1 MGKGGDDD
9 EPAAGGS
16 DARLYWMAQRVGN
29 ALRLKPDKLKA
40 FSESGENRDVM
51 TEFLDKERE
60 VRCYVLEGKGLQVV
74 REPPEGLKKKSKS
87 FYFLKL
93 MAEKI
98 TMENIDQLVISGDI
112 SDIPLEHFSL
122 VANEVY
128 LPLLVN
134 TSVNQRWP
142 EVLAKEVMSNFHH
155 MLANL
160 YVTIGETNGST
171 LLPLPPPSDAD
182 TLAGGEGQER
192 IHALENS
199 IINWTR
205 QIKNILKAD
214 PESQLKAGKNVGPE
228 VEIEFWKFISSNL
241 TSIHEQLVGE
251 KINGVIG
258 VLEET
263 KSAHVPAFRRLC
275 EDVASAM
282 NEAND
287 NVKFLKP
294 LVPLL
299 EKLRDSDDFE
309 ELGNLFM
316 PIMHT
321 IMLIWKH
328 SGHYNSPSR
337 LVLLMREIC
346 NDLIRQARNNVNPE
360 SILEDEP
367 QDAVD
372 KLLATLRVCSM
383 LKTAYFKYKTR
394 VSVECPEKP
403 WRFQNS
409 ALFNRLDSF
418 LERCHDILELV
429 NTKLQYMKLEKIE
442 VGGTKGKVL
451 TTSVAQI
458 YVDFC
463 QAISKFDKIAAAHN
477 AGTGG
482 YDILEV
488 EAKEFDDDFYE
499 FRVAIKEMERRLG
512 AVVTQAF
519 DDCTT
524 VYSSFK
530 LLDSFDTLLDR
541 EVIKQ
546 DLEKKHVD
554 LVRNFGVDLKMVL
567 DIFTQHKD
575 KPVIGRN
582 MPPVSGAVLWVRGLQ
597 ERIQDP
603 FEKFGNLKNSAVMET
618 DETKE
623 TFKMYQ
629 NASETFKAYEL
640 SQFESWCKSIESV
653 GQEKLKQPLLVK
665 YTDGG
670 FDGKGKG
677 LPLLRVNFDPALV
690 KLLREVRYFRLMKLD
705 VPEAAM
711 NIYGQMEQFRQ
722 QTGNLELIV
731 NVYNRILL
739 TLLDIEKPMLQK
751 RLDAID
757 KELQKGL
764 KFLTWKS
771 NGIGEFISTTMH
783 LVKESDNILSSINA
797 NVTEMKELLGTLQE
811 NVMFERKE
819 AKTYLMEEFDATHES
834 IVGVRHGE
842 AIGIGEKV
850 HKLVL
855 ASNKVLKISKG
866 DAAWRA
872 YVAFL
877 GGIVVDGIS
886 DAVQATLDTLLNN
899 LDEDWLA
906 KHDTNALIEI
916 KLELIGDSIEY
927 TPSVTSRMGNE
938 LQAAVNSWIRDYTN
952 MAKFIARLESGEG
965 DYLME
970 TEEDEAIMMKVCAV
984 AAQLKV
990 SQQECIAFMDTYRTF
1005 EYLWVNDIRES
1016 FDQFLLLAEE
1026 EGQEPTLEQFDAE
1039 ITKYKALQEEVSNLP
1054 NAKTVGWLRVDAKP
1068 IKQALGSWVSQWSYR
1083 YTEHL
1088 LNRVTNNVAEL
1099 NDFMAETAVT
1109 QEIEV
1114 PDGDV
1119 DTLLKVMGCIRDVR
1133 TRTEETDGMFEPLR
1147 NTVQLLKK
1155 WNIDVS
1161 EETLKGLEEAPMTW
1175 SNLKKQ
1181 TFAVKE
1187 VLTPLQNAEAEK
1199 VKKQVDE
1206 FNKEVESFR
1215 EEFKVKGPFAYSD
1228 KFAEQFKNLHAQ
1240 AERISELEA
1249 RALHLN
1255 EMQDLFD
1262 LNVTDY
1268 REIRYSRKDAMM
1280 LKGVWDCIAMVE
1292 TTFEEYKQIKW
1303 GDIEVETLM
1312 AECKVHLKT
1321 VKNLDKYVKN
1331 WGAFKGL
1338 EDAVKN
1344 MMTALPLVEELKH
1357 PSMRDRHWKQLMRAT
1372 GKSFTMNENFS
1383 MGDLLALKLFDFVEE
1398 VAEIVDRAQKELTI
1412 EKQLAKIEETWAEL
1426 NLDFVPYGE
1435 TEVVL
1440 VQASEEL
1447 IEALDDSQV
1456 QLQNLGG
1463 SKYVAGNQ
1471 SFQDQVNIWQ
1481 SKLGAVDQTVRTTWL
1496 EVQKKWV
1503 GLEPIFIGSADIRVQ
1518 LPEDSKRFD
1527 GTDGSW
1533 KELMKEAPDQ
1543 PNAIEAA
1550 TVDGRLEL
1558 LETMLGDLELC
1569 EKSLADYLETKRLA
1583 FPRFYFV
1590 APADLLDILSKGSSP
1605 WLLQKHFSKNFD
1617 SIQSIEFEQVA
1628 ADQPPSKTA
1637 LGMHSPQGEY
1647 VEFKEP
1653 LVCDGPVEV
1662 WLNKIMETMRLALRE
1677 VLAVSSKTIDDKAR
1691 DEWLFDYCAQ
1701 IMVLVTRIVY
1711 TEDVGL
1717 AFDQLEEGNDN
1728 ALKDYYDKCQVQL
1741 NKLSDL
1747 INGELT
1753 KGDRTKIITL
1763 VTIDVHAR
1771 DVITKLIHDRVES
1784 IECFQWQSQLRYRID
1799 EKTADCRINVC
1810 DFDARYSYEYI
1821 GNCGC
1826 LVITPLTDRC
1836 YITLTQASRLVLGG
1850 APAGP
1855 AGTGKTETTK
1865 DLGRAL
1871 GVMVYVFNC
1880 SDQMDYRSMAQ
1891 IYKGLAQTG
1900 CWGCFDE
1907 FNRISIEV
1915 LSVCSTQ
1922 YKTILDAIRAT
1933 EAVEAAGESPRFVFD
1948 DEDIPLVRTTMAFIT
1963 MNPGYAGRQEL
1974 PESLKALFRPVSM
1987 VVPDMN
1993 LIAEIMLF
2001 AEGFKM
2007 GKILSRK
2014 FMLCY
2019 NLSADLLSKSD
2030 HYDWK
2035 LRAVKTTLNVA
2046 GGMKRAAPDL
2056 SEDKVLL
2063 RALRDFNIGKLLG
2076 DDTPIFMGLLNDLFP
2091 KTLDLVPRFRDPDF
2105 EGAIKKAAEAKGYQ
2119 PEENVILKISQ
2130 LREIFVVRWSVFLL
2144 GMAGCA
2150 KTTIWQ
2156 TLQDAQNAV
2165 GEKST
2170 CATLNPKGVTRNEL
2184 YGYISMATREWKD
2197 GVLSQIFRDFSNS
2210 TTYQHEWIV
2219 LDGDIDAEWI
2229 ESMNTVMDDNK
2240 LLTLASNERIPLTAP
2255 MRLLFEIGDLRNASP
2270 ATVSRA
2276 GVIFVNEDDIGYMP
2290 FVYTWLEKREDDNER
2305 STLVKMFEKYVAPSL
2320 DAVRKQFK
2328 TTIPIVQINMVC
2340 TLCYLLDGLLG
2351 DGSAKG
2357 EHDELA
2363 IEAHFAFAS
2372 VWAFGGALLTDKSKD
2387 NRALFSQWWKDE
2399 FKTIKFPDD
2408 GEVYDYMLEK
2418 QGEEMKMVP
2427 WTFEDYFHT
2436 PNQPIGTLFVQTS
2449 DTARLTFMLDN
2460 LMKYNRS
2467 VMFVGNAG
2475 TGKTVVMREKLQS
2488 LDADEYNVCDINL
2501 NCYTDSMTLQMI
2513 MEQQLEKKAGIV
2525 FGPPGNTR
2533 LIYFVDD
2540 LNMPV
2545 VDKYG
2550 TQEPIALLRQYV
2562 DYGMWYERA
2571 KLTKRM
2577 VKNCDLMACMNPTAG
2592 SFTIQPRLQRQFAT
2606 FSCQLPKEE
2615 SLRTIYG
2622 SILAG
2627 HLNDFDTDVQEV
2639 ASAVSTAAVALQ
2651 TGVFGTFLPSAVKFH
2666 YLFNL
2671 RDISSVFGGLLRSQ
2685 ANYLS
2690 EPLKLIQLYTHE
2702 ANRVYRDR
2710 LITNADMDRFDS
2722 MLNDINKKYFS
2733 TVDGFA
2739 TLAEIEPNIFTTFC
2753 SGIEAEVRPYLPV
2766 RDWEQLSKTME
2777 AQLAEHNETN
2787 AVMNLV
2793 LFTDAMEHVSRIAR
2807 IIEQPR
2813 GNALLV
2819 GVGGSG
2825 KQSLAKLAAFISTY
2839 EVFQITITAS
2849 YKLADFKENLQQ
2861 MYMRAGVKGIGTLFL
2876 FTDQQV
2882 VDERFLVLLNDMLS
2896 SGDIP
2901 DLFPPEEIDNI
2912 NNAIRGEVKQAGL
2925 MDTKEECWG
2934 FFIEKVRR
2942 LLHVALCFS
2951 PVGDKFR
2958 VRARQ
2963 FPALVSCTQIDWFHA
2978 WSQEA
2983 LVMVAHRF
2991 LRDIEGWSDELKEG
3005 MAAHMSFVHT
3015 QVSVLSD
3022 TYFETERR
3030 RNYVTPKSF
3039 LELIDLYKSM
3049 LSRKLAEI
3057 GALKERLE
3065 SGLEKL
3071 QATAEMVAELQEALK
3086 ADMAVVEE
3094 KKAATD
3100 KLLVHVGQET
3110 QIAEDEKAKAAVE
3123 EEKCDVIAQDVKAV
3137 QEEAEADL
3145 MAAEPI
3151 IAAAEEALNS
3161 LNKGSLTELK
3171 AFGSPA
3177 EDVVMVTA
3185 ACVVLTA
3192 GSPPGSGAKVPKDL
3206 SWAAAKKM
3214 MGNVGAFLDSLIGF
3228 DKDNLNE
3235 TLCEYVEKNF
3245 VSQENFT
3252 REVIETKSGAAA
3264 GLCDW
3269 CINICKYFR
3278 IYQMV
3283 APKRAQLA
3291 EANAKLDAANN
3302 KLAGI
3307 RKNLAALDA
3316 KLADLTDKFETATED
3331 KNNAIATA
3339 EASQKKADLAD
3350 RLVNGLADEGVRW
3363 KSNIEEFA
3371 VKENTMIGD
3380 AMLASAF
3387 VSYIGSFNTAFREKL
3402 VSEKWVPDLVER
3414 QIPMTDAITPVQVLC
3429 TEADQASWAIE
3440 KLPADEVSIQN
3451 GAIITNCARWPLMI
3465 DPQLQG
3471 IGWILEREGKGE
3483 SGPCKVV
3490 QLSTPKY
3497 LDQVE
3502 FAIQNGEPIIIEN
3515 MPDAIDAVLDPILAR
3530 QTIKKG
3536 RNFCI
3541 KLGDKEVDY
3550 DPKFQLYMQTKLA
3563 NPHYIPEVQAQCTMV
3578 NFTVTE
3584 SGLEDQLLAL
3594 VVDKERPDLEAQ
3606 RAELIRMENEFKVQL
3621 VQLEDNLLFRLAN
3634 AEGDILED
3642 IELIE
3647 NLEETKVT
3655 SLEIQEKV
3663 KEGKE
3668 TAKAINVAREVYR
3681 PVASRGS
3688 LLFFLV
3694 DKLNALEHMYQ
3705 FSMANFVDILNKGID
3720 LTEKS
3725 DDLKKRIDSMVDV
3738 ACFTVFAYVSAGLFE
3753 QHKLIFASELCFKI
3767 LKQRGEIDPVAFD
3780 FLLRGPMSV
3789 CDNPCSEWL
3798 PDDNWYM
3805 VKALEEQLEQFAN
3818 ISSDLEGSAKR
3829 WREFIENPRAETE
3842 PLPGDWKR
3850 MGGFDR
3856 LLAIRALRP
3865 DRMADALSMF
3875 VADIIGAK
3883 YTMSQPFN
3891 LEKSFEDTRCDVPV
3905 FFFLSPGVDV
3915 MTTVEQLHKKMEL
3928 TEPIATVSLG
3938 QGQEPVAERAIEAG
3952 TKSGSWVALQ
3962 NIHLT
3967 PSWTKYSL
3975 EKRLDKLA
3983 GDSHENF
3990 RLFLSAEPSPAIP
4003 ISILQACVKLTN
4015 EPPEGMQANV
4025 KRSLNYFN
4033 DEMLEECSKQSEF
4046 KCITFGL
4053 VYFHACLLQR
4063 KKFGTIGWNFTYP
4076 FSTGDLVNSSQ
4087 CAVNYLENNSK
4098 IPWSDLRYLFGE
4110 ILYGGHVFNDWD
4122 RVLVNTYLN
4131 VWMTEAILES
4141 IPFFPGFMSPPPL
4154 NMKGYH
4160 EYIEESFP
4168 AESPACFGL
4177 HSNAEIGFRLMQAA
4191 EMFTAIQDLQPKTA
4205 GGEGSMSREDK
4216 SKMILDEILEKL
4228 PDDFDMLDITD
4239 RLAGEDR
4246 SPFTNVFLQEIERMN
4261 ILLKIM
4267 KVSLFELDLGLKG
4280 DLTISDAMETLMDAL
4295 FLDRIPTGWEK
4306 KAYPSKRALGSWV
4319 TDVLERAKQL
4329 QGWVDDMNV
4338 PKVTWFPGFF
4348 NPQSFLTAVQQQ
4360 TARKNEWPLDKTV
4373 VVTDVTKKRDPEEID
4388 TVSRD
4393 GAYICGMT
4401 LEGCRWDDKI
4411 GALADSHPKE
4421 LFAPMP
4427 VMLLKAVTVE
4437 KAEQKDMYNCP
4448 VYKTK
4453 LRPKGALGHP
4463 DGGYIFT
4470 ANLKTKEKA
4479 EKWVMAGVALL
4490 TDTSG

>member
-1 MGKGGDDD
+1 MLCLIALHLLDLGQVICGDF
-9 EPAAGGS
+9 S
-16 DARLYWMAQRVGN
+16 DV
-29 ALRLKPDKLKA
+29 
-40 FSESGENRDVM
+40 
-51 TEFLDKERE
+51 
-60 VRCYVLEGKGLQVV
+60 
-74 REPPEGLKKKSKS
+74 
-87 FYFLKL
+87 
-93 MAEKI
+93 
-98 TMENIDQLVISGDI
+98 
-112 SDIPLEHFSL
+112 PLEHFSL

-128 LPLLVN
+128 LPLLQRTAV
-134 TSVNQRWP
+134 VQRWP
-142 EVLAKEVMSNFHH
+142 EVLTKEVLGNFHQ
-155 MLANL
+155 MLANM
-160 YVTIGETNGST
+160 YVTIGETRGST
-171 LLPLPPPSDAD
+171 LLPLPPPATEGAEGS
-182 TLAGGEGQER
+182 TGEQER
-192 IHALENS
+192 VHELENS
-199 IINWTR
+199 IIVWTR

-214 PESQLKAGKNVGPE
+214 PEQQLKAGKHVGPE
-228 VEIEFWKFISSNL
+228 VEVNFWKFKSSNL
-241 TSIHEQLVGE
+241 SSIHDQLIGE
-251 KINGVIG
+251 NINSVIR

-263 KSAHVPAFRRLC
+263 KSAHVPSFRRLC
-275 EDVASAM
+275 DDVTAAM
-282 NEAND
+282 HEANS
-287 NVKFLKP
+287 NVKFLEP

-299 EKLRDSDDFE
+299 DKLRDGGDFE
-309 ELGNLFM
+309 ELADGFM

-328 SGHYNSPSR
+328 STHYNSPSR
-337 LVLLMREIC
+337 LVTLMREIC
-346 NDLIRQARNNVNPE
+346 NDLIEKARENVEPG
-360 SILEDEP
+360 SILEDDP
-367 QDAVD
+367 QEAVD
-372 KLLATLRVCSM
+372 KLRTTLRVCGM
-383 LKTAYFKYKTR
+383 LKTAYFNYKTR

-403 WRFQNS
+403 WRFQNA
-409 ALFNRLDSF
+409 ALFVRLDSF

-442 VGGTKGKVL
+442 VGGTRGKVL

-463 QAISKFDKIAAAHN
+463 QAISKFEKIIQMNN
-477 AGTGG
+477 ADPNHG
-482 YDILEV
+482 YDVLEV

-524 VYSSFK
+524 VYSCFK
-530 LLDSFDTLLDR
+530 LLDSFDTLLER
-541 EVIKQ
+541 EVIMQ

-554 LVRNFGVDLKMVL
+554 LVRKFGNDLKMVH

-575 KPVIGRN
+575 KPVIGHN
-582 MPPVSGAVLWVRGLQ
+582 MAPVSGAVLWVRGLQ

-603 FEKFGNLKNSAVMET
+603 FEKFGNLKSNAVMET

-623 TFKMYQ
+623 TFKMYE
-629 NASETFKAYEL
+629 NTTAMFLEYEKA
-640 SQFESWCKSIESV
+640 QFEVWCKSIESV
-653 GQEKLKQPLLVK
+653 GQEKLKQPLLVQ

-690 KLLREVRYFRLMKLD
+690 KLLREVRYFRLMHLD
-705 VPEAAM
+705 VPPAAM

-731 NVYNRILL
+731 NIYNRILL
-739 TLLDIEKPMLQK
+739 TLLDIEKPMLEK
-751 RLDAID
+751 RLQAID

-783 LVKESDNILSSINA
+783 LVKEASNILSSINA
-797 NVTEMKELLGTLQE
+797 NVREMKQLLKSLKQ

-819 AKTYLMEEFDATHES
+819 AKTYAMDEFQFAHES
-834 IVGVRHGE
+834 IVGTRHAD
-842 AIGIGEKV
+842 AIGVGEKL

-866 DAAWRA
+866 DNAWRA
-872 YVAFL
+872 YVAYL
-877 GGIVVDGIS
+877 GGIVVEGLS
-886 DAVQATLDTLLNN
+886 DAVQATLNTLLDN
-899 LDEDWLA
+899 LDQEWLA
-906 KHDTNALIEI
+906 KNDTSALVMIE
-916 KLELIGDSIEY
+916 LELVGVNIEY
-927 TPSVTSRMGNE
+927 TPSVEARFGKE
-938 LQAAVNSWIRDYTN
+938 LQAAVNSWIRDYMN
-952 MAKFIARLESGEG
+952 ISKFVARLDSGDG

-970 TEEDEAIMMKVCAV
+970 TEEDEAIMMKVCEV
-984 AAQLKV
+984 SNRLKI
-990 SQQECIAFMDTYRTF
+990 SELECVGFMDTYRTY
-1005 EYLWVNDIRES
+1005 EYLWVNDIQES
-1016 FDQFLLLAEE
+1016 FNQFLALAEE
-1026 EGQEPTLEQFDAE
+1026 EGAEPTLEQFDAE
-1039 ITKYKALQEEVSNLP
+1039 ITKYKALQEEVQNLP
-1054 NAKTVGWLRVDAKP
+1054 NSKTIGWLKIDAKP
-1068 IKQALGSWVSQWSYR
+1068 IKQALGSWVSRWSYC

-1088 LNRVTNNVAEL
+1088 LNRVTDTVSEL
-1099 NDFMAETAVT
+1099 LTFMEEAAVK
-1109 QEIEV
+1109 QQMEV
-1114 PDGDV
+1114 PEGDV
-1119 DTLLKVMGCIRDVR
+1119 EKLKEVMACIRDVR
-1133 TRTEETDGMFEPLR
+1133 QRTEFTDGMFEPLR
-1147 NTVQLLKK
+1147 NTVALLKK
-1155 WNIDVS
+1155 WDIEVT

-1181 TFAVKE
+1181 TFATKE
-1187 VLTPLQNAEAEK
+1187 KLTPLQNAEAEK
-1199 VKKQVDE
+1199 VKVQVDA
-1206 FNKEVESFR
+1206 FSKEVDSFR
-1215 EEFKVKGPFAYSD
+1215 EEFKQAAIFKYDEKFMEQYKALQSQGD
-1228 KFAEQFKNLHAQ
+1228 KITAM
-1240 AERISELEA
+1240 EA
-1249 RALHLN
+1249 RAKYLV
-1255 EMQDLFD
+1255 EMQSLFD
-1262 LNVTDY
+1262 LIPSDY
-1268 REIRYSRKDAMM
+1268 REIRYSRREATF
-1280 LKGVWDCIAMVE
+1280 LKSVWDCVELIE
-1292 TTFEEYKQIKW
+1292 TTFEDYKVIKW
-1303 GDIEVETLM
+1303 NDIEVEALM
-1312 AECKVHLKT
+1312 AECKALSKT
-1321 VKNLDKYVKN
+1321 VKGCDKAVKN
-1331 WGAFKGL
+1331 WPVYKGV
-1338 EDAVKN
+1338 EDSVKN
-1344 MMTALPLVEELKH
+1344 MMTALPLVDELKH
-1357 PSMRDRHWKQLMRAT
+1357 PSMRERHWKQLMRAT
-1372 GKSFTMNENFS
+1372 GKSFTMNDNFS
-1383 MGDLLALKLFDFVEE
+1383 MGDLLALKLFDFEEE

-1412 EKQLAKIEETWAEL
+1412 EKQLAKIEETWAVL

-1435 TEVVL
+1435 TEVLL

-1471 SFQDQVNIWQ
+1471 SFQDQVNSWQ
-1481 SKLGAVDQTVRTTWL
+1481 NKLGAVDQTVRTTWL

-1527 GTDGSW
+1527 GTDGTW
-1533 KELMKEAPDQ
+1533 KELMKEAPEM
-1543 PNAIEAA
+1543 PNAVDAA
-1550 TVDGRLEL
+1550 GVDGRLEA
-1558 LETMLGDLELC
+1558 LEAMLADLELC

-1617 SIQSIEFEQVA
+1617 SIQTIEFTAVA
-1628 ADQPPSKTA
+1628 EGQPPSKTA

-1647 VEFKEP
+1647 VEFAEP
-1653 LVCDGPVEV
+1653 LECDGPVES

-1677 VLAVSSKTIDDKAR
+1677 VMSSASKAVDGIGTEKQYVR
-1691 DEWLFDYCAQ
+1691 HEWLFDYCAQ
-1701 IMVLVTRIVY
+1701 IMVVVTRIVY
-1711 TEDVGL
+1711 TEDVNL
-1717 AFDQLEEGNDN
+1717 CFDQMEEGNDN
-1728 ALKDYYDKCQVQL
+1728 ALKEYLDKCQAQL
-1741 NKLSDL
+1741 NHLSDL
-1747 INGELT
+1747 INGTTLHNDTELT
-1753 KGDRTKIITL
+1753 RGDRSKIITL
-1763 VTIDVHAR
+1763 VTIDVHGR
-1771 DVITKLIHDRVES
+1771 DVISKLIADRVETVD
-1784 IECFQWQSQLRYRID
+1784 CFQWQSQLRYLID
-1799 EKTADCRINVC
+1799 EATQDCRIRVC

-1836 YITLTQASRLVLGG
+1836 YITLTQASRLILGG

-1855 AGTGKTETTK
+1855 AGTGKTETVK

-1922 YKTILDAIRAT
+1922 YKTILDGIRAT
-1933 EAVEAAGESPRFVFD
+1933 EKVESPRFVFD

-2001 AEGFKM
+2001 AEGFKT

-2046 GGMKRAAPDL
+2046 GGMKRNAPEL

-2091 KTLDLVPRFRDPDF
+2091 KTLELVPRARFRDF
-2105 EGAIKKAAEAKGYQ
+2105 EALIKQAAEAKNNQ

-2144 GMAGCA
+2144 GVAGCA

-2156 TLQDAQNAV
+2156 TLLDAQNLN

-2184 YGYISMATREWKD
+2184 YGSISMATREWKD
-2197 GVLSQIFRDFSNS
+2197 GVLSQIFRDFSNATS
-2210 TTYQHEWIV
+2210 HQHEWIV

-2276 GVIFVNEDDIGYMP
+2276 GVIFVNEDDIGWMP
-2290 FVYTWLEKREDDNER
+2290 FVVTWLDKREDDNER
-2305 STLVKMFEKYVAPSL
+2305 STLLKLVEKYVPPTL
-2320 DAVRKQFK
+2320 EAVKKIFK
-2328 TTIPIVQINMVC
+2328 TTVPIVQINMVC

-2351 DGSAKG
+2351 DGTHKATL
-2357 EHDELA
+2357 DENA
-2363 IEAHFAFAS
+2363 IEATFVFAS
-2372 VWAFGGALLTDKSKD
+2372 VWAFGGALLADKSMD
-2387 NRALFSQWWKDE
+2387 HRDAFSKWWVEE
-2399 FKTIKFPDD
+2399 FKTIKFPEE
-2408 GEVYDYMLEK
+2408 GEVYDYRLEK
-2418 QGEEMKMVP
+2418 TPGGMTMTP
-2427 WTFEDYFHT
+2427 WTFDDYTHVA
-2436 PNQPIGTLFVQTS
+2436 NVPIGTLFVQTS
-2449 DTARLTFMLDN
+2449 ETARLSYMLDL
-2460 LMKYNRS
+2460 LMQYNRS
-2467 VMFVGNAG
+2467 AMFVGNAG
-2475 TGKTVVMREKLQS
+2475 TGKTVVMRQKLMS
-2488 LDADEYNVCDINL
+2488 LDPDEYNVCDINL
-2501 NCYTDSMTLQMI
+2501 NCFTDSMTLQMI

-2571 KLTKRM
+2571 KLTPRKI
-2577 VKNCDLMACMNPTAG
+2577 KNCDLMACMNPTAG
-2592 SFTIQPRLQRQFAT
+2592 SFTIQPRLQRQFAC
-2606 FSCQLPKEE
+2606 FSCQLPKES
-2615 SLRTIYG
+2615 SLQTIYG
-2622 SILAG
+2622 SILAA
-2627 HLNDFDTDVQEV
+2627 HLSDFDQDTQDI
-2639 ASAVSTAAVALQ
+2639 SHAVSNCAVALQ
-2651 TGVFGTFLPSAVKFH
+2651 AGVAGTFLPSAVKFH

-2671 RDISSVFGGLLRSQ
+2671 RDISNVFGGLLRST
-2685 ANYLS
+2685 ASMYS
-2690 EPLKLIQLYTHE
+2690 DPLKLIQLFTHE

-2710 LITNADMDRFDS
+2710 LVTNADMDRFDS
-2722 MLNDINKKYFS
+2722 MLNDLVKKYFS
-2733 TVDGFA
+2733 TVDDFA
-2739 TLAEIEPNIFTTFC
+2739 KLAEIEPNIFTTFAA
-2753 SGIEAEVRPYLPV
+2753 GGDQENAPYIAV
-2766 RDWEQLSKTME
+2766 RDWDQLSKTME
-2777 AQLAEHNETN
+2777 SQLAEHNETN

-2807 IIEQPR
+2807 VIEQPR

-2825 KQSLAKLAAFISTY
+2825 KQSLAKLAAFICQY

-2849 YKLADFKENLQQ
+2849 YKLADFKENLQTI
-2861 MYMRAGVKGIGTLFL
+2861 YMKAGVKGIGTLFL
-2876 FTDQQV
+2876 FTDQQI
-2882 VDERFLVLLNDMLS
+2882 VDERFLVLLNDMLA
-2896 SGDIP
+2896 SGNIP
-2901 DLFPPEEIDNI
+2901 DLFPADEMDNI
-2912 NNAIRGEVKQAGL
+2912 NNAIRSEVKQAGL
-2925 MDTKEECWG
+2925 MDTKDECWA
-2934 FFIEKVRR
+2934 FFIEKVRK

-2983 LVMVAHRF
+2983 LVAVAQRF
-2991 LRDIEGWSDELKEG
+2991 LGGMDGWDDELKEN
-3005 MAAHMSFVHT
+3005 MAAHMAFVHT
-3015 QVSVLSD
+3015 QVSIQSEQ
-3022 TYFETERR
+3022 YMETERR

-3039 LELIDLYKSM
+3039 LELIDLYKNM
-3049 LSRKLAEI
+3049 LREKLDEI
-3057 GALKERLE
+3057 GKLKERLE

-3071 QATAEMVAELQEALK
+3071 QATAEMVAELQEALQQ
-3086 ADMAVVEE
+3086 DMALVEE

-3100 KLLVHVGQET
+3100 ALLVHVGQET
-3110 QIAEDEKAKAAVE
+3110 QIADVEKAKAE
-3123 EEKCDVIAQDVKAV
+3123 EEEAKCAEIQTDVAAV
-3137 QEEAEADL
+3137 QAEAEADL
-3145 MAAEPI
+3145 MAAEPV
-3151 IAAAEEALNS
+3151 IAAAEAALNS
-3161 LNKGSLTELK
+3161 LNKASLTELK

-3177 EDVVMVTA
+3177 DDVVMVTA
-3185 ACVVLTA
+3185 ACLVLTA
-3192 GSPPGSGAKVPKDL
+3192 GDGKATKAPKDL
-3206 SWAAAKKM
+3206 TWAAAKKM
-3214 MGNVGAFLDSLIGF
+3214 MANVDKFLTGLQEF

-3235 TLCEYVEKNF
+3235 ALCEYCEKHF
-3245 VSQENFT
+3245 LVQENFNA
-3252 REVIETKSGAAA
+3252 EVIKTKSGAAA

-3291 EANAKLDAANN
+3291 EANAKLDGANT

-3307 RKNLAALDA
+3307 RKNVAALDA
-3316 KLADLTDKFETATED
+3316 KLAELAEKFETATEE
-3331 KNNAIATA
+3331 KNSAIATA
-3339 EASQKKADLAD
+3339 EASQKKANLAD

-3371 VKENTMIGD
+3371 IKENSMKGD
-3380 AMLASAF
+3380 VMLASAF
-3387 VSYIGSFNTAFREKL
+3387 VSYIGSFNALFRKRL
-3402 VSEKWVPDLVER
+3402 VSEKWVPDLLER
-3414 QIPMTDAITPVQVLC
+3414 QIPMTEGITPVRVLC
-3429 TEADQASWAIE
+3429 TEADQAQWAIE
-3440 KLPADEVSIQN
+3440 KLPADPISIQN
-3451 GAIITNCARWPLMI
+3451 GAIISNCARWPLMI

-3471 IGWILEREGKGE
+3471 IGWILEKE
-3483 SGPCKVV
+3483 SKRNLKVV

-3515 MPDAIDAVLDPILAR
+3515 MGDAIDAVLDPILAR

-3536 RNFCI
+3536 RNFMI
-3541 KLGDKEVDY
+3541 KLGEKEVDY
-3550 DPKFQLYMQTKLA
+3550 DPNFKLYLQTKLA

-3606 RAELIRMENEFKVQL
+3606 RAELIRMENEFKVSL
-3621 VQLEDNLLFRLAN
+3621 SQLEDNLLYQLAS
-3634 AEGDILED
+3634 AQGDILTNID
-3642 IELIE
+3642 LIE

-3655 SLEIQEKV
+3655 SNEIMKKV
-3663 KEGKE
+3663 AEGKE
-3668 TAKAINVAREVYR
+3668 TSVKINAAREVYR
-3681 PVASRGS
+3681 PVAARGS

-3694 DKLNALEHMYQ
+3694 DKLNCLEHMYQ
-3705 FSMANFVDILNKGID
+3705 YSMANFVDILNKGID

-3753 QHKLIFASELCFKI
+3753 RHKLILASELCFKI
-3767 LKQRGEIDPVAFD
+3767 LRQRGEVDPVGFD
-3780 FLLRGPMSV
+3780 FLLRGPQV
-3789 CDNPCSEWL
+3789 ICDNPCSEWL
-3798 PDDNWYM
+3798 LNENWYM

-3818 ISSDLEGSAKR
+3818 ISGDLEGSAKR
-3829 WREFIENPRAETE
+3829 WREFTENPRAETE
-3842 PLPGDWKR
+3842 PLPGDWKKL
-3850 MGGFDR
+3850 GGFDR

-3865 DRMADALSMF
+3865 DRMSDALSMF
-3875 VADIIGAK
+3875 VADMLGAK

-3891 LEKSFEDTRCDVPV
+3891 LEKSYEDTRPDVPV

-3915 MTTVEQLHKKMEL
+3915 MTTVEQLHKKMGL
-3928 TEPIATVSLG
+3928 TEPIQTVSLG

-3952 TKSGSWVALQ
+3952 HKSGGWVALQ

-3967 PSWTKYSL
+3967 PKWTKGSL

-3983 GDSHENF
+3983 DGANPAF
-3990 RLFLSAEPSPAIP
+3990 RLFLSAEPHDSIP

-4025 KRSLNYFN
+4025 KRSINYFN
-4033 DEMLEECSKQSEF
+4033 DEMLEECSKQAEF
-4046 KCITFGL
+4046 KSITFGL

-4063 KKFGTIGWNFTYP
+4063 KKFGTIGWNFSYP

-4087 CAVNYLENNSK
+4087 CAINYLESNSK
-4098 IPWSDLRYLFGE
+4098 VPWDDLKYLFGE

-4131 VWMTEAILES
+4131 VWMCDALLES
-4141 IPFFPGFMSPPPL
+4141 IAFFPGFNSPAPM
-4154 NMKGYH
+4154 NMKGYL

-4168 AESPACFGL
+4168 AETPACFGL
-4177 HSNAEIGFRLMQAA
+4177 HSNAEIGFRLQQASS
-4191 EMFTAIQDLQPKTA
+4191 MFTAIQDLQPKMV
-4205 GGEGSMSREDK
+4205 GGDGAMSREDK
-4216 SKMILDEILEKL
+4216 SKLILDDILEKL
-4228 PDDFDMLDITD
+4228 PERFDMLDITD
-4239 RLAGEDR
+4239 KLGSDER
-4246 SPFTNVFLQEIERMN
+4246 SPFTNVFLQEIERVN
-4261 ILLKIM
+4261 ILISIM
-4267 KVSLFELDLGLKG
+4267 KTSLLELDLGLKG
-4280 DLTISDAMETLMDAL
+4280 DLTISDAMEVLMDAL
-4295 FLDRIPTGWEK
+4295 FLDRVPATWEK
-4306 KAYPSKRALGSWV
+4306 KAYPSLRSLGPWILDVIQRAG
-4319 TDVLERAKQL
+4319 QL
-4329 QGWVDDMNV
+4329 SAWVDDMQV

-4348 NPQSFLTAVQQQ
+4348 NPQSFLTAVQQS

-4373 VVTDVTKKRDPEEID
+4373 VVTEVTKKRDPEEVD
-4388 TVSRD
+4388 GPSRD
-4393 GAYICGMT
+4393 GAYVCGLT
-4401 LEGCRWDDKI
+4401 LEGCRWDDKL
-4411 GALADSHPKE
+4411 ASLADSHPKE

-4437 KAEQKDMYNCP
+4437 KAEQKDMYSCP
-4448 VYKTK
+4448 VYKTR

-4463 DGGYIFT
+4463 DGGYVFT
-4470 ANLKTKEKA
+4470 AGLKTKEKA
-4479 EKWVMAGVALL
+4479 DKWVMAGVALL
-4490 TDTSG
+4490 SDISG